1 MELKNRK
8 EKKGKGEIYMN
19 FKKVL
24 SIASVAGLAVVGLA
38 SCGKDKGPKNLSN
51 LDPSTYTGDIVGAV
65 NYKGQGY
72 MTYGRTNATKYTI
85 DATYH
90 TVDGKT
96 LVANDNIQSMW
107 QDLAAVNNIN
117 FKDGALTAGDTNT
130 GMKNAITAQYVGNEN
145 RDIQLLQIVSNATF
159 TDAVN
164 SGDFV
169 NIKKYV
175 DDGFMPNLKKWLDAH
190 PALEQQLL
198 LNEGTDSEGYY
209 YTPYFDGLDQV
220 ECGFN
225 MNVDIVRALLDDN
238 PTSQDY
244 TDHDG
249 DLGNNVARYVNGS
262 YDEDASKMPTF
273 KYTTPFIKSID
284 TNVAVGTTDKTEKTI
299 NVKITEG
306 QDIITRLNNLTT
318 KNGKTMVEAL
328 KAYIDDVYGENIGA
342 DKVFKH
348 RSDLFTS
355 VAACYNADELI
366 ALFRCVKANPAYLTG
381 SASTVMVPFFPRTAE
396 GNRITGFWKLA
407 SIWGLRGVAGE
418 NSGFFI
424 NADGELVDSYMQE
437 YSLYCLDLLRELQE
451 EGLFPTTTRWY
462 QDGSKVN
469 ADYRK
474 TVMAQGA
481 GLMTYDYNNVAAF
494 NHDKDATLNK
504 NDNRCY
510 NMVGVLPPLTKWA
523 FNTEDGTLSKKNKI
537 VGADSSNKWSYT
549 RFTEDDRSL
558 KDGGWSIVAKNVTD
572 EEVLKKC
579 LEIMDYLYT
588 PEGSVLECFG
598 FNSEATDAVKATGWV
613 KGADG
618 NYIQQDT
625 DGNYYV
631 NLSDAFKTEQ
641 VTRTSGTWHDFM
653 TIYMG
658 SCLGV
663 GNIRSNYL
671 ESQLTGTRQILAT
684 QKYTNAMTSKAMYLA
699 KTSGSNFLRVVNT
712 TCSLTTTESDSITE
726 SSKSL
731 SDFWTSVTNSAKT
744 DWSSPFLTVVLSG
757 WSAATPSSAD
767 QVGAM
772 FKAANSTR
780 GKFYALEWGLKYDGS
795 DQYDFLGLS
804 YTQYED

>member
-65 NYKGQGY
+65 SYKGQGY
-72 MTYGRTNATKYTI
+72 MTYGRSSKSNLPASYTS
-85 DATYH
+85 
-90 TVDGKT
+90 VDGRT
-96 LVANDNIQSMW
+96 LTANEDIQTMW
-107 QDLAAVNNIN
+107 QDLAANNNIT
-117 FKDGALTAGDTNT
+117 FKDGALTASDTKTMMANL
-130 GMKNAITAQYVGNEN
+130 ITAQYVGNDS
-145 RDIQLLQIVSNATF
+145 RDVQLLQIISNSTF

-164 SGDFV
+164 AGDLV

-175 DDGFMPNLKKWLDAH
+175 DDGFMPNLEKWLDEH

-198 LNEGTDSEGYY
+198 MNEGTDTEGYY

-225 MNVDIVRALLDDN
+225 MNVDIVRALLDDD
-238 PTSQDY
+238 PTNQDY

-249 DLGNNVARYVNGS
+249 DLGNNVAAYVNGS
-262 YDEDASKMPTF
+262 YDETAFTTL
-273 KYTTPFIKSID
+273 KYTTPYIKSID
-284 TNVAVGTTDKTEKTI
+284 TKVAVGTTDGTEKTI
-299 NVKITEG
+299 DVKIEEG
-306 QDIITRLNNLTT
+306 QDIITKFNNLAT
-318 KNGKTMVEAL
+318 KNGKTMTEAL
-328 KAYIDDVYGENIGA
+328 KAYIDTVYGDNIGA

-348 RSDLFTS
+348 RSDVFTS

-381 SASTVMVPFFPRTAE
+381 SASTVMIPFFPRTAE
-396 GNRITGFWKLA
+396 GNRIASFWKLA
-407 SIWGLRGVAGE
+407 SIWGQRGVAGE
-418 NSGFFI
+418 NSGFYI
-424 NADGELVDSYMQE
+424 NADGQLVDSYCQE
-437 YSLYCLDLLRELQE
+437 YSLYCLNLLRELQE

-462 QDGSKVN
+462 QDGSKVT

-474 TVMAQGA
+474 TTMAQGA
-481 GLMTYDYNNVAAF
+481 GFMCYDYNNVAAF
-494 NHDKDATLNK
+494 NHDKDATLNNNNNK
-504 NDNRCY
+504 CY
-510 NMVGVLPPLTKWA
+510 NMVGVLPPLAKWA

-537 VGADSSNKWSYT
+537 VGADSSNEWSYT

-579 LEIMDYLYT
+579 LEIMDYLYS

-613 KGADG
+613 KGSDG
-618 NYIQQDT
+618 NYIQQDA

-631 NLSDAFKTEQ
+631 NLSDAFKAEQ
-641 VTRTSGTWHDFM
+641 VARTSGTWHDYM

-684 QKYTNAMTSKAMYLA
+684 QKYSNAMASKAMYLA

-712 TCSLTTTESDSITE
+712 NCSLTTTESDSITE

-731 SDFWTSVTNSAKT
+731 SDFWTTSTNKEKT
-744 DWSSPFLTVVLSG
+744 DWTAPFLTVVLSG
-757 WSAATPSSAD
+757 WSTATPSSAD

-780 GKFYALEWGLKYDGS
+780 GKFYALEWGLKYDSS

-804 YTQYED
+804 YTQYDD